1 MSFQISTSSLT
12 RALQAENASV
22 TAFFEQMNLDV
33 SSFDSLGSL
42 MSDLGGDDVELEE
55 YFSLLFN
62 NSEAV
67 TLLANSVRADS
78 DAQEAVIDALETNTE
93 VSRGVLEETK

>member
-1 MSFQISTSSLT
+1 
-12 RALQAENASV
+12 
-22 TAFFEQMNLDV
+22 MNLDV

-42 MSDLGGDDVELEE
+42 MSSLGGDDVELEE

-78 DAQEAVIDALETNTE
+78 DAQKAVIDALETNTE
-93 VSRGVLEETK
+93 VSRGVLEETE

>member
-1 MSFQISTSSLT
+1 
-12 RALQAENASV
+12 
-22 TAFFEQMNLDV
+22 MNLDV

-42 MSDLGGDDVELEE
+42 MSSLGGDDVELEE

-67 TLLANSVRADS
+67 TLLAHSVRADS

-93 VSRGVLEETK
+93 VSRALSCTSPGTSVGQREKSV

>member
-1 MSFQISTSSLT
+1 
-12 RALQAENASV
+12 
-22 TAFFEQMNLDV
+22 MNLDV

-42 MSDLGGDDVELEE
+42 MSSLGGDDVELEE

>member
-1 MSFQISTSSLT
+1 
-12 RALQAENASV
+12 
-22 TAFFEQMNLDV
+22 
-33 SSFDSLGSL
+33 

-78 DAQEAVIDALETNTE
+78 DAQKAVIDALETNTE

>member
-1 MSFQISTSSLT
+1 
-12 RALQAENASV
+12 
-22 TAFFEQMNLDV
+22 MNLDV

-42 MSDLGGDDVELEE
+42 MSSLGGDDVELEE

-93 VSRGVLEETK
+93 VSRALSCTSPGTSVGQREKSV